1 MTIVNLSCDFKQTVF
16 VNTGCCLKIVL
27 DLIIIIFNYDRVVLP
42 GGTYFLILM
51 SVKQTKMKKIT
62 LVSLSAFLVPFLGFA
77 HEGHGHTH
85 GFTITHYFV
94 EPEHLLLL
102 IGVLAAGI
110 LFFRSYFKKEKKV

>member
-1 MTIVNLSCDFKQTVF
+1 MALSGSLKTVF
-16 VNTGCCLKIVL
+16 Y
-27 DLIIIIFNYDRVVLP
+27 LIIIIFGYDRVVLSCSA
-42 GGTYFLILM
+42 YFLILV
-51 SVKQTKMKKIT
+51 SVKQTKMKKIALLSLFAT
-62 LVSLSAFLVPFLGFA
+62 LFPFLGFA

-102 IGVLAAGI
+102 TGVVAAGI